1 MIYFDNAATTFPKP
15 TAVYRGCEKAMY
27 KFGANPGRSGHI
39 FSMETAEMVFSAREA
54 VAEFF
59 NAGDIENVVFTQNCT
74 MSINMVLKGLL
85 KKGDHVV
92 ISNLEH
98 NAVARPIYRLHS
110 DGIISY
116 SVANV
121 EEGKEEKTVSN
132 FKNAIRPN
140 TKLVVC
146 THASNVFGIKLPIRD
161 IGALCKSRGVLFMV
175 DAAQTAGIVPI
186 DIKREGI
193 DFLCVAPHKGLY
205 APMGTGVLVAEKSK
219 VLKTIIEGGTG
230 SASSELLQ
238 PETIPDK
245 FESGTVNVV
254 GIAGILYGIN
264 TIKRIGINAIS
275 SHEFGIVKS
284 VYRRLKTNS
293 RIELY
298 TDFPDERYH
307 VPVLSFNVKG
317 MDSADVTSLL
327 SEKGFAL
334 RGGLHCA
341 PLAHIAK
348 GTEKTGTVRLC
359 PSMFTTISDSNKLC
373 DAIFSVSAGKN

>member
-27 KFGANPGRSGHI
+27 IFGANPGRSGHK
-39 FSMETAEMVFSAREA
+39 FSIETAEMVFSAREA
-54 VAEFF
+54 VADFF
-59 NAGDIENVVFTQNCT
+59 NAGDVENVVFTLNCT

-92 ISNLEH
+92 ISNFEH
-98 NAVARPIYRLHS
+98 NAVARPIYRLES

-116 SVANV
+116 SIASVI
-121 EEGKEEKTVSN
+121 EGKGESTVSN
-132 FKNAIRPN
+132 FKKAMRPN

-146 THASNVFGIKLPIRD
+146 THASNVFGIKLPIRE

-175 DAAQTAGIVPI
+175 DAAQTAGVVPI
-186 DIKREGI
+186 DMKKDGI

-205 APMGTGVLVAEKSK
+205 APMGTGILVAEKAK
-219 VLKTIIEGGTG
+219 MLKTIIEGGTG
-230 SASSELLQ
+230 SASLDLSQ
-238 PETIPDK
+238 PITPPDK
-245 FESGTVNVV
+245 FESGTLNVV

-264 TIKRIGINAIS
+264 TIKRIGLNTIS
-275 SHEFGIVKS
+275 LHEFGIVRN
-284 VYRRLKTNS
+284 VYRRLKANPK
-293 RIELY
+293 IELY
-298 TDFPDERYH
+298 TDIPDERH
-307 VPVLSFNVKG
+307 NVPVLSFNVKG
-317 MDSADVTSLL
+317 MDSAEVTSLL

-348 GTEKTGTVRLC
+348 GTEKIGTVRLC
-359 PSMFTTISDSNKLC
+359 PSMFTTINDSNKLC
-373 DAIFSVSAGKN
+373 NAIFSISEGKK